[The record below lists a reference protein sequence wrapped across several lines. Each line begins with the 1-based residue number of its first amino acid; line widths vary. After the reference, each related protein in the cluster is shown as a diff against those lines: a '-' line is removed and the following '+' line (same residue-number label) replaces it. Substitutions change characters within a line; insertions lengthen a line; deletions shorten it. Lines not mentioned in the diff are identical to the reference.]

1 MSGTVGIVAND
12 SSRYTLFS
20 VALNQLKPP
29 PGTMVDWALSTD
41 VVRGRNKLVERL
53 LEGDSQWLLFMDDD
67 HVFPGDLLERLLSHD
82 KPVVGSLYL
91 RRQAPFAPLAFSHK
105 QEGLYQTINLQELP
119 GEGLLKVQAVGTAG
133 LLVKREVF
141 EAIKSPWFEYGQ
153 TERWDASEDIIFCE
167 KAIAA
172 GFEVFCDLGSHLG
185 HMTPTAIWP
194 SWVDQEWAVGFSVA
208 DGTRLYIPIETPISA
223 SNAADSKEEVAASG

>member
-1 MSGTVGIVAND
+1 
-12 SSRYTLFS
+12 
-20 VALNQLKPP
+20 
-29 PGTMVDWALSTD
+29 

-53 LEGDSQWLLFMDDD
+53 LESDSEWLLFMDDD

-105 QEGLYQTINLQELP
+105 EDGLYQTINLSELP

-133 LLVKREVF
+133 LLVRREVF
-141 EAIKSPWFEYGQ
+141 EAIGSPWFEYGK

-167 KAIAA
+167 KAFWH
-172 GFEVFCDLGSHLG
+172 GFDIHVDLGAHLG